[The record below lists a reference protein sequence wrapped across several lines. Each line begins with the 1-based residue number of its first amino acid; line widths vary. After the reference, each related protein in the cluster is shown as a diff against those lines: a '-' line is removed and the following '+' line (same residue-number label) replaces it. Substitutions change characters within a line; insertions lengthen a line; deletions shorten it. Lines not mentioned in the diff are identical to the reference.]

1 MNLKYFLTGPMLQME
16 KAAFPWWGSKWL
28 EYNLKFIFC
37 LFIAQLLF
45 MLAAIS
51 MADENFNFAVKLVG
65 MLKADLLA
73 IILVNIIYFIFPTL
87 EFILF
92 RKFNILFRKYA
103 FQFLN
108 LINLIIPILALAIIF
123 IAKA

>member
-1 MNLKYFLTGPMLQME
+1 
-16 KAAFPWWGSKWL
+16 
-28 EYNLKFIFC
+28 
-37 LFIAQLLF
+37 